1 MEWRC
6 PACRTRRKDH
16 GLFTRH
22 LRESGHHLCT
32 CGGYHFAHR
41 PGSPYCTHN
50 PWSDVLE
57 ASRRGESDEVLLEIA
72 ADIAWDT
79 PGRVA
84 AECPF

>member
-22 LRESGHHLCT
+22 LRDSGHRLCT
-32 CGGYHFAHR
+32 CGGYHYAHR
-41 PGSPYCTHN
+41 PGSPFCDCN
-50 PWSDVLE
+50 PFADVLR
-57 ASRRGESDEVLLEIA
+57 ASRQGESAEVLLDIA

-79 PGRVA
+79 PGR
-84 AECPF
+84 